1 MQESFEFIISLP
13 LAHTGDCSLI
23 GIAADLTIYAEEMYG
38 EDGWLAQ
45 YALKLDEKTVTSS
58 DENSGMNRDFEML
71 RLPTDLVRSQPCKH
85 TSALNF
91 GGARHRG
98 MREPERIAELVRPLT
113 IQTKMTLIERLKL
126 NIMPPMLLGVAESYV
141 LAEAPL
147 ISPNVFMVCRRL
159 RLAYILPQ
167 AKYAAD
173 HQPYDYDTLVLYIA
187 HDYNPHVDD
196 EIPPERALAGLP
208 GVQLRRPMDCIV
220 RDQHL
225 FIADG
230 GTVTNSGT
238 AEQVSTIHVWQIA
251 KIENPK

>member
-1 MQESFEFIISLP
+1 MLDSFEFITSLP
-13 LAHTGDCSLI
+13 LAHTGDCGLI

-45 YALKLDEKTVTSS
+45 HALKLSEKTIAFS
-58 DENSGMNRDFEML
+58 DENSGLNRDFEIL
-71 RLPTDLVRSQPCKH
+71 QLPDDLARSQPCKH
-85 TSALNF
+85 TTALNF

-126 NIMPPMLLGVAESYV
+126 NIMPPMLLGIAESYV

-147 ISPNVFMVCRRL
+147 MSPDVFMVCRRL
-159 RLAYILPQ
+159 RLAYILTQ
-167 AKYAAD
+167 VKADAD

-187 HDYNPHVDD
+187 HDYNPSIDD

-208 GVQLRRPMDCIV
+208 GVGFGGQWTASCATSIFLLR
-220 RDQHL
+220 
-225 FIADG
+225 
-230 GTVTNSGT
+230 T
-238 AEQVSTIHVWQIA
+238 AAPLQTAGRLNRLVPSMYGE
-251 KIENPK
+251 